1 MGFIAGNGPGHG
13 DTSQLLAAVPCVC
26 GVAGRA
32 EQRNSIDSADSLVGR
47 PDRITI
53 AGGVA
58 ESPAGQ
64 HALIAPEAVGV
75 T

>member
-1 MGFIAGNGPGHG
+1 
-13 DTSQLLAAVPCVC
+13 
-26 GVAGRA
+26 VAGRA

-58 ESPAGQ
+58 ESIAGQ